1 MPGLGHDL
9 PEQHGDVAQVGEEV
23 LGDGEQLLEVG
34 LDPQLR
40 LQRQRGQQ
48 HPDTRSAAKN
58 IFKEYKKYSVMISL
72 IMIGLFKFDIFNND
86 NISRIMI

>member
-9 PEQHGDVAQVGEEV
+9 PEQDGDVAEVGEEV
-23 LGDGEQLLEVG
+23 LGDGEQLLEVR

-48 HPDTRSAAKN
+48 HPDTRSGVKN
-58 IFKEYKKYSVMISL
+58 IFKEYQKYFVIE
-72 IMIGLFKFDIFNND
+72 LFKFNIFNND
-86 NISRIMI
+86 NISSMII

>member
-34 LDPQLR
+34 LDPQLG

-48 HPDTRSAAKN
+48 HPDTRSAAIN
-58 IFKEYKKYSVMISL
+58 IFKEYQKYSVMISL
-72 IMIGLFKFDIFNND
+72 IMI
-86 NISRIMI
+86 